1 MPKVQRSPPPTAA
14 TPALQ
19 SQTESDSSVG
29 VPGESRKVTARSK
42 RQRVEVSPQASTDF
56 DQFSLQ
62 NFKQDIMTMLNNWK
76 TDQDATLSKLV
87 ADIASLKTQCTDIQ
101 KVNVE
106 IENSITFMNA
116 KFDEINEKV
125 RRLEIERNVNSDY
138 ILSLERQL
146 EELQQRS
153 RSSAMEVRN
162 VPEKDHESESDLI
175 AIVKKLAATLKINI
189 QDHDIRDIYRRP
201 GKPGTTKVIVTEFN
215 SVRMKED
222 VITSVRRF
230 NKDRPVPDKLNYE
243 HFGITGHKKP
253 IFVDEYL
260 PYSTRKLLFRAREFA
275 KTHNFK
281 FCWTA
286 KGRVLLRKDS
296 NAKYIYVKTEQCLSK
311 LSNQS

>member
-1 MPKVQRSPPPTAA
+1 
-14 TPALQ
+14 
-19 SQTESDSSVG
+19 
-29 VPGESRKVTARSK
+29 
-42 RQRVEVSPQASTDF
+42 
-56 DQFSLQ
+56 
-62 NFKQDIMTMLNNWK
+62 MTMLNNWK

-87 ADIASLKTQCTDIQ
+87 TDIASLKTQCTDIQ

-116 KFDEINEKV
+116 KFEEINDKV
-125 RRLEIERNVNSDY
+125 RRLETERKVNSDY

-162 VPEKDHESESDLI
+162 VPEKDHETKSDLI
-175 AIVKKLAATLKINI
+175 VIVKKLAATLNI
-189 QDHDIRDIYRRP
+189 YLQDNDIRDIHRRP
-201 GKPGTTKVIVTEFN
+201 GKPGTIKTIVTEFN
-215 SVRMKED
+215 SVQLKED
-222 VITSVRRF
+222 FITSVRRF
-230 NKDRPVPDKLNYE
+230 NKDRQVPDKLNYE
-243 HFGITGHKKP
+243 HLGITGHKKP
-253 IFVDEYL
+253 IFVEEYL